1 LLRQATHK
9 IFKRKKEKKESH
21 PSSGGFK
28 KNKFFRK
35 NTTQYIIGFVDM
47 KTELNVVA
55 KQYGWRFF
63 LKPVGLELFFL
74 ETGTY
79 LYFLLFI
86 FLFSLKPRSFC
97 LRQILKR
104 LIR

>member
-1 LLRQATHK
+1 LPQATHK

-35 NTTQYIIGFVDM
+35 NTTLIIFGSVGVKLEID
-47 KTELNVVA
+47 VVA
-55 KQYGWRFF
+55 RRYGWRFF
-63 LKPVGLELFFL
+63 IKPAGLELFFL

-86 FLFSLKPRSFC
+86 FLFFLSTKCFY
-97 LRQILKR
+97 
-104 LIR
+104 

>member
-1 LLRQATHK
+1 MQATHK
-9 IFKRKKEKKESH
+9 IFKRKKKKEKKESR

-35 NTTQYIIGFVDM
+35 NTTLYFIGNEGV
-47 KTELNVVA
+47 KSEWNVVPER
-55 KQYGWRFF
+55 YGWRFF

-86 FLFSLKPRSFC
+86 FLFFF
-97 LRQILKR
+97 
-104 LIR
+104 